1 MFAGYEVGP
10 IIGRGAMGVVYQA
23 HDPKLGRDVALKVV
37 AEHLAQD
44 EAFRARFAQ
53 EAKSAARVEHPG
65 VVAIYQTGEE
75 DGIPFLAMRL
85 VRGRELSAILE
96 DRGKLP
102 LAEALRLLT
111 PIAGGLDAAHAAN
124 IVHRDV
130 KPANILVPDDGSDP
144 VLVDF
149 GIGRVM
155 QGTRATQTGSW
166 VGTVDYV
173 SPEQIRGGDVDGR
186 ADQYALGCV
195 LYEMVVGEPPF
206 RREDTIQ
213 SLFAHAN
220 DKPTPIVTAAPDGDV
235 VLNGALCRAL
245 AKDPADRFASCGDLI
260 RAAQTATISPTVGA
274 GSTGPVGGVK
284 SAVEVGPTGT
294 VVDGLSEA
302 GVGSTG
308 TVVVG
313 VASGASPP
321 PGVSLPPA
329 DSLSSP
335 SRKRLPILIAVAAA
349 LVIAL
354 GGAAYALFG
363 GKAISI
369 SEADPVASSPVGAC
383 EEALST
389 IRGAV
394 NQAATATTA
403 SNVVVGTAPY
413 NNLAIIGN
421 RTGAAMSALATC
433 RSSDPSAANA
443 SEVEASL
450 QRLMNAKNTAI
461 INAKKKRV
469 VPLPRSREDGNWYV
483 PEPLGN
489 EKPYSEFK
497 SGKSCSAFSTM
508 KITGWSGDYFNDAD
522 GYIVDLYKPAPDYLI
537 PGTGWMW
544 GDSWCEAGRGERSLP
559 DMVVAVT
566 VSKRIT
572 SASASRIRQAGKAVE
587 DLIAVDG
594 VLAPP
599 SA

>member
-1 MFAGYEVGP
+1 MFAGYEVGR
-10 IIGRGAMGVVYQA
+10 IIGSGAMGVVYQA

-102 LAEALRLLT
+102 LAEALRLLR

-220 DKPTPIVTAAPDGDV
+220 DAPPLIVTGDAVADARLNEV
-235 VLNGALCRAL
+235 VTRAL
-245 AKDPADRFASCGDLI
+245 AKDPAVRFASCADLVAVAVGI
-260 RAAQTATISPTVGA
+260 VAAEGVAQVSSRTGTVIAPSP
-274 GSTGPVGGVK
+274 
-284 SAVEVGPTGT
+284 VGPTGT
-294 VVDGLSEA
+294 VIGDGRAAEPTSSPPPVREVAAKQSKTKFVVLGLVVAVLAVA
-302 GVGSTG
+302 GVGG
-308 TVVVG
+308 YIVF
-313 VASGASPP
+313 ASGSGSSTDAS
-321 PGVSLPPA
+321 
-329 DSLSSP
+329 
-335 SRKRLPILIAVAAA
+335 AVA
-349 LVIAL
+349 
-354 GGAAYALFG
+354 
-363 GKAISI
+363 
-369 SEADPVASSPVGAC
+369 
-383 EEALST
+383 
-389 IRGAV
+389 
-394 NQAATATTA
+394 QATATGTEPQESEVSAACVEARFQLQVTA
-403 SNVVVGTAPY
+403 RYLLQIRKGMVITRSNVGKEASPV
-413 NNLAIIGN
+413 I
-421 RTGAAMSALATC
+421 RTTEASISRTKEALGKCKVEESGSLLGWQQAWDELFDAKNFISRNAYTNFDPVDFFWKSESLTWEEVNADGA
-433 RSSDPSAANA
+433 SAANA
-443 SEVEASL
+443 
-450 QRLMNAKNTAI
+450 
-461 INAKKKRV
+461 
-469 VPLPRSREDGNWYV
+469 
-483 PEPLGN
+483 
-489 EKPYSEFK
+489 
-497 SGKSCSAFSTM
+497 
-508 KITGWSGDYFNDAD
+508 
-522 GYIVDLYKPAPDYLI
+522 
-537 PGTGWMW
+537 
-544 GDSWCEAGRGERSLP
+544 
-559 DMVVAVT
+559 
-566 VSKRIT
+566 
-572 SASASRIRQAGKAVE
+572 AGKT
-587 DLIAVDG
+587 LQG
-594 VLAPP
+594 LAKTPGFLTTQ
-599 SA
+599 SS